1 MNELP
6 NNAARYGTLWC
17 LFDEVNQLSEACD
30 ALDITWLAE
39 SHGKDTG
46 LVDFRFFFDE
56 AGKQNYLAGLYD
68 DKSDIEQSIKWELV
82 DNEYLC
88 FESGD
93 FSGTININPEYHED
107 GGEFLYTVMCNS
119 NLLEEEFAVTVGSA
133 IIAAEKVLKA
143 ALKDK
148 DE

>member
-6 NNAARYGTLWC
+6 NNADRYTVLHC
-17 LFDEVNQLSEACD
+17 SMADLSEMTRAC
-30 ALDITWLAE
+30 WLL
-39 SHGKDTG
+39 G
-46 LVDFRFFFDE
+46 LVWIAGPWQGHSGAEIHVFFDE
-56 AGKQNYLAGLYD
+56 AGKQNYLAGFYD
-68 DKSDIEQSIKWELV
+68 DKPDSEQAIKWELV

-88 FESGD
+88 FDSGD
-93 FSGTININPEYHED
+93 FSVTININPEYHED

-119 NLLEEEFAVTVGSA
+119 NLLEEEFAGTVGSA